1 MNYALIKNAI
11 VENAIVADAAFA
23 EFIAPDWD
31 AVVLLPK
38 GAGIGWGWDG
48 KKFTAPAAP
57 TTPAPAH
64 RPAVVLESI
73 AADSYY
79 NANTIVADTLAEV
92 RTVVGAVLT
101 ISARMEVGGQ
111 LYPANESFDMP
122 ITSVDGR
129 VYPKR
134 VLFEAGR
141 ATFTITMTEPRI
153 WNVTEEM
160 INSSLPPEK
169 HMRFAGL
176 RVVAAEI

>member
-1 MNYALIKNAI
+1 MGKKWTGSKWVAVAMQADQSPGIV
-11 VENAIVADAAFA
+11 VENITADAA
-23 EFIAPDWD
+23 
-31 AVVLLPK
+31 
-38 GAGIGWGWDG
+38 
-48 KKFTAPAAP
+48 
-57 TTPAPAH
+57 
-64 RPAVVLESI
+64 S
-73 AADSYY
+73 
-79 NANTIVADTLAEV
+79 NAQTVIADTFAEV
-92 RTVVGAVLT
+92 RTVVGTVLT
-101 ISARMEVGGQ
+101 ISVRMEVGGQ
-111 LYPANESFDMP
+111 LYPVNEAFDMP

-153 WNVTEEM
+153 WNVTAEM

>member
-1 MNYALIKNAI
+1 MHKYAFLNTAGVCDMEGVYGLPLTPLPGNAI
-11 VENAIVADAAFA
+11 LLRDEESRLGQKWTGSKWAPVVVQADQRPSIVVENITADAGSNVHTI
-23 EFIAPDWD
+23 IADN
-31 AVVLLPK
+31 
-38 GAGIGWGWDG
+38 
-48 KKFTAPAAP
+48 F
-57 TTPAPAH
+57 
-64 RPAVVLESI
+64 
-73 AADSYY
+73 
-79 NANTIVADTLAEV
+79 AEV

-101 ISARMEVGGQ
+101 ITVRMEVGGQ
-111 LYPANESFDMP
+111 LYPANEAFDMP

-153 WNVTEEM
+153 WNVTAEM

-169 HMRFAGL
+169 NMRFAGL

>member
-1 MNYALIKNAI
+1 MPIGQRWTGSKWVAPVAQADQSPGIV
-11 VENAIVADAAFA
+11 VENITADAA
-23 EFIAPDWD
+23 
-31 AVVLLPK
+31 
-38 GAGIGWGWDG
+38 
-48 KKFTAPAAP
+48 
-57 TTPAPAH
+57 
-64 RPAVVLESI
+64 S
-73 AADSYY
+73 
-79 NANTIVADTLAEV
+79 NAQTVIADTFAEV
-92 RTVVGAVLT
+92 RTVVGTVLT
-101 ISARMEVGGQ
+101 ISVRMEVGGQ
-111 LYPANESFDMP
+111 LYPVNEAFDMP

-153 WNVTEEM
+153 WNVTAEM

>member
-1 MNYALIKNAI
+1 MQKYAFINTGGICDVEGVYSPALTPQPANAVLLEANESRLGQKWTGSKWTPVVAQADQRPAI
-11 VENAIVADAAFA
+11 VVENITADAGSNSHTI
-23 EFIAPDWD
+23 IADN
-31 AVVLLPK
+31 
-38 GAGIGWGWDG
+38 
-48 KKFTAPAAP
+48 F
-57 TTPAPAH
+57 
-64 RPAVVLESI
+64 
-73 AADSYY
+73 
-79 NANTIVADTLAEV
+79 AEV
-92 RTVVGAVLT
+92 RTVVGAVLSIT
-101 ISARMEVGGQ
+101 VRMEVGGQ
-111 LYPANESFDMP
+111 LYPVNEAFDMP

-153 WNVTEEM
+153 WIVTAEM